1 MKIDA
6 TGFAISMPQGCG
18 QVDFLILNSCRR
30 LTISTLARKL
40 LID

>member
-6 TGFAISMPQGCG
+6 TGFAISLPQCSG
-18 QVDFLILNSCRR
+18 QNDLLILNNYKW

-40 LID
+40 LI